1 MAAKNLVT
9 EIIDE
14 RILRLLG
21 LQDIFDLDY
30 GTYKTLLKEALV
42 AAQMTKSKIPVE
54 EAELLRNEFKRVR
67 NKTGRFKP
75 KSKKINVGN
84 VSTLKT
90 TKKTDKSQ
98 KQKVVPQNK
107 LLPQAPEKK
116 KSEEKVQSKKED
128 SNKKEQQSLYK
139 LFEDIKKG
147 LQSIASS
154 VKEQNKIL
162 NNSFNSDRKRSE
174 NERRRQKEEGLEKGG
189 LGGALKGVAK
199 TLIAPFQNIFDR
211 IFKFLFW
218 TLLGK
223 AFFKLMNWMGNPANQ
238 KKVESLTRFV
248 KDWFPAILTGFLAFC
263 TPLGGFVAT
272 IVGTLGRGLIALA
285 TMNPALTAVI
295 GTGVLAAWAGSSWG
309 DRVEK
314 QDKEFKELKPDYG
327 EKPSP
332 QKSFLDYASSGGLG
346 GQLFN
351 SGGKIKNIPASSLFA
366 SGGNIHRNS
375 GIRITGAGPDTQ
387 LIAAQPG
394 EVVMNKAT
402 VDAIGADKL
411 LGLNALYGGSGAN
424 VPKWSD
430 GIRLAKG
437 GGLIGDYL
445 NSSVRIAKP
454 KINFE
459 KESFDQEYLQK
470 FKDGGPVKPQSL
482 NNKQPQ
488 SKNNWWEKASQF
500 GRGVLKAVSRPL
512 QGIKG
517 KGLGGTIRKGYHGT
531 SKEAASSIR
540 QANLYK
546 DWQQKGLGFRSGSP
560 QNIYMTRNAF
570 MTPDL
575 PVAQRFAT
583 SSTSAGRG
591 MLERGLNRGIAGT
604 GDIIDVAAPMG
615 SGSFLRLPGATEQI
629 VKPKTLT
636 KGMRLMNKINM
647 GKYAKSAKAAQLL
660 REGYTTA
667 SLKGARGLGKVAGR
681 FAPGVGIALGAI
693 DAGMRVKEGDWAGAG
708 LSVLSMIPGPIGWG
722 ALALQLGYDAFLKK
736 QDGGPLTSNQGINY
750 NKKILKP
757 FQFQNK
763 QDDNLS
769 KKFIKLLQPDKM
781 EVGGPITTQ
790 TGEKVNKFGGDT
802 QLLQVAVQ
810 PGEHHEI
817 FPKQFVENGG
827 LDEIRT
833 KIANMDYDS
842 MWAKKGYRN
851 KNIGPLTNG
860 IGGII
865 NLPSEVIDGG
875 PKSAFIGKLGTP
887 KAPNVPSEPM
897 DGDTMEFRSKIMSVY
912 YGIGG

>member
-42 AAQMTKSKIPVE
+42 SAQMTKSKIPTE

-84 VSTLKT
+84 VSTLKA
-90 TKKTDKSQ
+90 TKKTATPKPKSI
-98 KQKVVPQNK
+98 PQNK

-116 KSEEKVQSKKED
+116 QPNQKVESTT
-128 SNKKEQQSLYK
+128 NTKKEQLSLSK

-154 VKEQNKIL
+154 VKDQNKIL
-162 NNSFNSDRKRSE
+162 NNSLNSDRKKSE
-174 NERRRQKEEGLEKGG
+174 NERRRQKEESLEKGG
-189 LGGALKGVAK
+189 LGSALKGVAK
-199 TLIAPFQNIFDR
+199 TLIAPFQSIFDR

-218 TLLGK
+218 VLLGK
-223 AFFKLMNWMGNPANQ
+223 TFFKLIDWMGNPANQ
-238 KKVESLTRFV
+238 KKVQSLTRFV

-285 TMNPALTAVI
+285 AMNPALTAAI

-346 GQLFN
+346 GHLFN
-351 SGGKIKNIPASSLFA
+351 TGGLVKNIPAASLFA
-366 SGGNIHRNS
+366 SGGNINRNS
-375 GIRITGAGPDTQ
+375 GVRITGAGPDTQ

-394 EVVMNKAT
+394 EVVMNKAA
-402 VDAIGADKL
+402 VDAVGANNL
-411 LGLNALYGGSGAN
+411 LGLNALYGGPGAN
-424 VPKWSD
+424 IPKWSD

-445 NSSVRIAKP
+445 NSSVKIAKP
-454 KINFE
+454 KIDFE
-459 KESFDQEYLQK
+459 KESFDLEKPQR
-470 FKDGGPVKPQSL
+470 FKDGGTVKKQSQ
-482 NNKQPQ
+482 NK
-488 SKNNWWEKASQF
+488 NWWETASQF
-500 GRGVLKAVSRPL
+500 GRGVLKAVSRPF
-512 QGIKG
+512 QGIRG

-591 MLERGLNRGIAGT
+591 MLERGFNRGVAGT

-629 VKPKTLT
+629 VKPQTLT
-636 KGMRLMNKINM
+636 KGMRLMNKINT
-647 GKYAKSAKAAQLL
+647 GKYSKSAKAKQLMTK
-660 REGYTTA
+660 GYTTA
-667 SLKGARGLGKVAGR
+667 SLKGARGLGKTAGR
-681 FAPGVGIALGAI
+681 FVPGVGIALGAI

-722 ALALQLGYDAFLKK
+722 ALALQLGYDSFLKK
-736 QDGGPLTSNQGINY
+736 QDGGSLLAQNTRP
-750 NKKILKP
+750 KK
-757 FQFQNK
+757 N
-763 QDDNLS
+763 
-769 KKFIKLLQPDKM
+769 FIKLIQPQRR
-781 EVGGPITTQ
+781 EVGGPVTTQ
-790 TGEKVNKFGGDT
+790 TGERSSKFGGDT

-817 FPKQFVENGG
+817 FPKQFVESGG
-827 LDEIRT
+827 LDDIRT
-833 KIANMDYDS
+833 RIANMDYDS

-860 IGGII
+860 IGGVI
-865 NLPSEVIDGG
+865 NLPSEVIDAGRKGG
-875 PKSAFIGKLGTP
+875 FAGKLGTP

-897 DGDTMEFRSKIMSVY
+897 DGDTMEFRSKIMSIY